1 MTTRRA
7 EITAFQERAGYDRS
21 IDLRTDVVMAYG
33 MDDTTVQRV
42 ADWRSAGYRVH
53 IMTGISWGHY
63 EDYLDGRWNGVEHW
77 GDAQTNRHGETILH
91 GPGVPYMVPTIDFTE
106 YLFAKLRP
114 LLDLEVDAIHLEE
127 PEFWARGGYSD
138 AFRREW
144 RAFYGE
150 PWLPPHSSP
159 DAFFRSGRLMQ
170 HLFSRALERI
180 ATALRDESIQR
191 GREVRFYI
199 PTHSLLNYT
208 QWQIVS
214 PESRLRTLP
223 GVQGA
228 IAQVWTG
235 TSRTANVYAGRRA
248 ERTLETAFLEYGIA
262 QDLTRGTGRT
272 LWFLHDPIED
282 HSGRTWD
289 DYFDNYRRTVV
300 ASLLHPAI
308 SRYEVAPWPWRI
320 FNREYRRREGSDQ
333 TSLVPPEYATTY
345 LVVMNTLRDMDQPV
359 IEPAASP
366 LRIGVFLVD
375 SAMFQRWFPSE
386 DEQDRPHEDGLKDG
400 ESRALLDFSAFYG
413 LALPPLFAGQFV
425 VPVQLDA
432 VLDNTSILDDYDI
445 LVLSYE
451 FQKPLSPAVHYA
463 LAAWVGAGGTLLY
476 VGDGADPYHE
486 TRAWWTGRYPTPAH
500 HLAEAFTADI
510 ADEEIHRFGNG
521 FVQFVQADPVHFST
535 SEEAAAELVGLLRGL
550 ADARGSQWR
559 DGDWLSVQRGPY
571 VIGATLS
578 EATEATTVRGSF
590 IDLLDP
596 ALPVVQTAT
605 VPPSG
610 VALLRDLTYE
620 PEEGAVLAS
629 AGRIDEVRF
638 VERGLQFDV
647 EAPTRIDVVTAVR
660 LAGRPREVL
669 LDGTIAQSWSHDEA
683 AGIMWI
689 RHPGDPSGTKV
700 HIALM

>member
-1 MTTRRA
+1 
-7 EITAFQERAGYDRS
+7 
-21 IDLRTDVVMAYG
+21 
-33 MDDTTVQRV
+33 
-42 ADWRSAGYRVH
+42 
-53 IMTGISWGHY
+53 
-63 EDYLDGRWNGVEHW
+63 
-77 GDAQTNRHGETILH
+77 
-91 GPGVPYMVPTIDFTE
+91 
-106 YLFAKLRP
+106 
-114 LLDLEVDAIHLEE
+114 
-127 PEFWARGGYSD
+127 
-138 AFRREW
+138 
-144 RAFYGE
+144 
-150 PWLPPHSSP
+150 
-159 DAFFRSGRLMQ
+159 MQ

-180 ATALRDESIQR
+180 ATRLRDESIQR

-320 FNREYRRREGSDQ
+320 FNREYRRREGSNQ
-333 TSLVPPEYATTY
+333 KSLVPPEYATTY

-578 EATEATTVRGSF
+578 GGNGGHDRSRQLHRSPRPGS
-590 IDLLDP
+590 P
-596 ALPVVQTAT
+596 
-605 VPPSG
+605 
-610 VALLRDLTYE
+610 
-620 PEEGAVLAS
+620 
-629 AGRIDEVRF
+629 GRADSHCAA
-638 VERGLQFDV
+638 ER
-647 EAPTRIDVVTAVR
+647 RR
-660 LAGRPREVL
+660 LA
-669 LDGTIAQSWSHDEA
+669 A
-683 AGIMWI
+683 
-689 RHPGDPSGTKV
+689 
-700 HIALM
+700 